1 MKNEYKSGRM
11 PLYKSNAENKDK
23 EHFRAADII
32 MAMGFAVMALFLIAS
47 VGSDGE
53 EVVTS
58 NYTNAENYGVY
69 SVFAENDGIDFDE
82 TETDGE
88 IDLLERLKEVSFKES
103 FQNALAE
110 IFGVGD
116 GE

>member
-58 NYTNAENYGVY
+58 NYTNAENY
-69 SVFAENDGIDFDE
+69 
-82 TETDGE
+82 TD
-88 IDLLERLKEVSFKES
+88 I
-103 FQNALAE
+103 NHYH
-110 IFGVGD
+110 
-116 GE
+116 